1 MRRERQLLGDRRQD
15 RGCRLNFGRQEV
27 FRSGEKFR
35 GYVVE
40 RLLGNGSLGAVYLV
54 RHELLD
60 AVYAMKVLFPEV
72 ARENDDYVKRF
83 LREAKIATRIR
94 HPNLV
99 AVHDCGHDE
108 ARGLY
113 YLVMDY
119 VSGGDL
125 RQALAFAGRFAPDR
139 AVEVVLQVA
148 SALAAAQRYNVVHR
162 DIKPEN
168 IMIQPNGLVKLV
180 DLGIAKAEGLRD
192 SVCTESESVFGTPA
206 YVAPEQAL
214 DASLVDVRAD
224 IYSLGVVLFEMI
236 AGRVPYDGANG
247 PQILVQT
254 LSSDPFPDIRDLCP
268 DVPAALAVLIRRMCV
283 KERDRRVPTIA
294 ALVEEFAKIG
304 YRPRGALASPPRS
317 APAADSA
324 PTIVSM
330 KALISGAGRARVAV
344 ETLSLDT
351 QDVEIRDFVRRL
363 KRRRLSRRLLRA
375 AALVLAALAAALVL
389 AWLAGVV

>member
-1 MRRERQLLGDRRQD
+1 M
-15 RGCRLNFGRQEV
+15 NFGKPEI
-27 FRSGEKFR
+27 FHSGDKFR

-54 RHELLD
+54 RHEVLD
-60 AVYAMKVLFPEV
+60 TVYALKALFPEV
-72 ARENDDYVKRF
+72 AKENEDYVKRF

-99 AVHDCGHDE
+99 AVHDCGYDE

-113 YLVMDY
+113 YIVMDY

-148 SALAAAQRYNVVHR
+148 SALAAAQEYHVVHR

-168 IMIQPNGLVKLV
+168 IMIQPDGTVKLV
-180 DLGIAKAEGLRD
+180 DLGIAKADGLRD
-192 SVCTESESVFGTPA
+192 SLCTEAESVFGTPA

-214 DASLVDVRAD
+214 DASAVDVRAD

-236 AGRVPYDGANG
+236 AGRVPYEGPNA

-254 LSSDPFPDIRDLCP
+254 LSSDPFPDIRDMNP
-268 DVPAALAVLIRRMCV
+268 DVPPALAIVIRRMCV
-283 KERDRRVPTIA
+283 KECDRRIATPA
-294 ALVEEFAKIG
+294 ALIAEFAKIG
-304 YRPRGALASPPRS
+304 YRLKDRPSGDVKFDRRAE
-317 APAADSA
+317 SA
-324 PTIVSM
+324 PTLVSM
-330 KALISGAGRARVAV
+330 RSLLQKSAV
-344 ETLSLDT
+344 PVDADVDPLAFETE
-351 QDVEIRDFVRRL
+351 DVEIQDFVDRL
-363 KRRRLSRRLLRA
+363 KRRKRLRKLASFSAVAA
-375 AALVLAALAAALVL
+375 AALVAALLL
-389 AWLAGVV
+389 GWLFGVI

>member
-1 MRRERQLLGDRRQD
+1 M
-15 RGCRLNFGRQEV
+15 NFGKQEI
-27 FRSGEKFR
+27 FRSGDRFR

-54 RHELLD
+54 RHEVLD
-60 AVYAMKVLFPEV
+60 TVYALKALFPEV
-72 ARENDDYVKRF
+72 AKENEDYVKRF

-99 AVHDCGHDE
+99 AVHDCGYDE

-113 YLVMDY
+113 YIVMDY

-148 SALAAAQRYNVVHR
+148 SALDAAQEYHVVHR

-168 IMIQPNGLVKLV
+168 IMIQPDGTVKLV
-180 DLGIAKAEGLRD
+180 DLGIAKADGLRD
-192 SVCTESESVFGTPA
+192 SLCTEAESVFGTPA

-214 DASLVDVRAD
+214 DASAVDVRAD

-236 AGRVPYDGANG
+236 AGRVPYEGPNA

-254 LSSDPFPDIRDLCP
+254 LSSDPFPDIRDMNP
-268 DVPAALAVLIRRMCV
+268 DVPPALAIVIRRMCV
-283 KERDRRVPTIA
+283 KECDRRIATPA
-294 ALVEEFAKIG
+294 ALIAEFAKIG
-304 YRPRGALASPPRS
+304 YRLKDRPSGDVKFDRRAE
-317 APAADSA
+317 SA
-324 PTIVSM
+324 PTLVSM
-330 KALISGAGRARVAV
+330 RSLLQKSAV
-344 ETLSLDT
+344 PVDADVDPLAFETE
-351 QDVEIRDFVRRL
+351 DVEIQDFVDRL
-363 KRRRLSRRLLRA
+363 KRRKRLRKLASFSAVAA
-375 AALVLAALAAALVL
+375 AALAVALLL
-389 AWLAGVV
+389 GWLWGSI